1 MATRMYEYTD
11 VIIRYLNKRFIE
23 VFHRLKSLVSF
34 DELNVLQSTRLIYD
48 ELMQITEDKLLE
60 LAVYYYNGT
69 VKNPKTNIDRE
80 WLYLILDDY
89 DQITKYVFLH
99 EVERKR
105 ARLAESILASQNKSK
120 EIDTALRYWSA
131 MVAQYAIEVTDEAVK
146 QAYVDDG
153 VEMVMWVS
161 MLDDRRCKECEK
173 REGKVY
179 DISNVPPKPHIGC
192 RCYLVPWFEEEQ

>member
-34 DELNVLQSTRLIYD
+34 DELNVLKSTRLIYD
-48 ELMQITEDKLLE
+48 ELMQITEEKLLE

-69 VKNPKTNIDRE
+69 VKNPKTNIDWE

-89 DQITKYVFLH
+89 DPITKYVFLH

-131 MVAQYAIEVTDEAVK
+131 MVTQYAIEVTDEAVK

>member
-11 VIIRYLNKRFIE
+11 AIIRYLNKRFIE
-23 VFHRLKSLVSF
+23 LFYRLKSLVSF
-34 DELNVLQSTRLIYD
+34 DELNVLSSTRFIYD
-48 ELMQITEDKLLE
+48 KLMQITDEKLLE

-80 WLYLILDDY
+80 WLYLILGDY
-89 DQITKYVFLH
+89 DPITKYVFLH

-120 EIDTALRYWSA
+120 EVDTALCYWSA
-131 MVAQYAIEVTDEAVK
+131 MVAQYAIEVTDAATK
-146 QAYVDDG
+146 QAYIDDG
-153 VEMVMWVS
+153 VERIIWIS
-161 MLDDRRCKECEK
+161 MLDNRRCKECEK

-192 RCYLVPWFEEEQ
+192 RCYIVPWFEEEQ

>member
-1 MATRMYEYTD
+1 MSKMYEYTD

-48 ELMQITEDKLLE
+48 ELMQITEEKLLE

-89 DQITKYVFLH
+89 DPITKYVFLH

-131 MVAQYAIEVTDEAVK
+131 MVAQYAIEVTDAATK
-146 QAYVDDG
+146 QAYIDDG
-153 VEMVMWVS
+153 VERVMWVS

>member
-48 ELMQITEDKLLE
+48 ELMQITEEKLLE

-89 DQITKYVFLH
+89 DPITKYVFIH

-131 MVAQYAIEVTDEAVK
+131 MVAQYTIEVTDEAVK

>member
-1 MATRMYEYTD
+1 MSKMYEYTD

-48 ELMQITEDKLLE
+48 ELMQITEEKLLE
-60 LAVYYYNGT
+60 LAVYYYNST
-69 VKNPKTNIDRE
+69 VKNPKTKINRE
-80 WLYLILDDY
+80 WLYLILEDY
-89 DQITKYVFLH
+89 DPITKYVFLH

-131 MVAQYAIEVTDEAVK
+131 MVAQYAIEVTDAATK
-146 QAYVDDG
+146 QAYIDDG
-153 VEMVMWVS
+153 VERVMWVS

-179 DISNVPPKPHIGC
+179 DIFDVPPKPHIGC
-192 RCYLVPWFEEEQ
+192 RCHLVPWFEEEQ

>member
-1 MATRMYEYTD
+1 MVTRMYEYTD

-34 DELNVLQSTRLIYD
+34 DELNVLKSTRLIYD
-48 ELMQITEDKLLE
+48 ELMQITEEKLLE

-89 DQITKYVFLH
+89 DPITKYVFLH

>member
-48 ELMQITEDKLLE
+48 ELMQITEEKLLE

-89 DQITKYVFLH
+89 DPITKYVFLH

-105 ARLAESILASQNKSK
+105 ARLAESILASQNKSN

-131 MVAQYAIEVTDEAVK
+131 MVAQYAIEVTDAATK
-146 QAYVDDG
+146 QAYIDDG
-153 VEMVMWVS
+153 VERVMWVS

>member
-48 ELMQITEDKLLE
+48 ELMQITEEKLLE

-89 DQITKYVFLH
+89 DPITKYVFIH

>member
-89 DQITKYVFLH
+89 DPITKYVFLH

>member
-48 ELMQITEDKLLE
+48 ELMQITEEKLLE

-89 DQITKYVFLH
+89 DPITKYVFLH

-131 MVAQYAIEVTDEAVK
+131 MVTQYAIEVTDEAVK

>member
-48 ELMQITEDKLLE
+48 ELMQITEEKLLE

-89 DQITKYVFLH
+89 DPITKYVFIH

-120 EIDTALRYWSA
+120 EIDAALRYWSA

>member
-48 ELMQITEDKLLE
+48 ELMQITEEKLLE

-89 DQITKYVFLH
+89 DPITKYVFLH

-146 QAYVDDG
+146 QAYIDDG
-153 VEMVMWVS
+153 VERVMWVS

>member
-1 MATRMYEYTD
+1 MVTRMYEYTD

-48 ELMQITEDKLLE
+48 ELMQITEEKLLE

-89 DQITKYVFLH
+89 DPITKYVFLH

>member
-48 ELMQITEDKLLE
+48 ELMQITEEKLLE

-69 VKNPKTNIDRE
+69 VKNPKTSIDRE

-89 DQITKYVFLH
+89 DPITKYVFLH

>member
-1 MATRMYEYTD
+1 MAMRMYEYTD

-48 ELMQITEDKLLE
+48 ELMQITEEKLLE

-89 DQITKYVFLH
+89 DPITKYVFLH

-105 ARLAESILASQNKSK
+105 ARLAESILASQNKSN

-131 MVAQYAIEVTDEAVK
+131 MVAQYAIEVTDAATK
-146 QAYVDDG
+146 QAYIDDG
-153 VEMVMWVS
+153 VERVMWVS

-179 DISNVPPKPHIGC
+179 DIFDVSPKPHIGC

>member
-48 ELMQITEDKLLE
+48 ELMQITEEKLLE

-89 DQITKYVFLH
+89 DPITKYVFFH

>member
-11 VIIRYLNKRFIE
+11 AIIRYLNKRFIE
-23 VFHRLKSLVSF
+23 LFYRLKSLVSF
-34 DELNVLQSTRLIYD
+34 DELNVLSSTRFIYD
-48 ELMQITEDKLLE
+48 KLMQITEEKLLE

-80 WLYLILDDY
+80 WLYLILGDY
-89 DQITKYVFLH
+89 DPITKYVFLH

-105 ARLAESILASQNKSK
+105 ARLTESILASQNKSK
-120 EIDTALRYWSA
+120 EVDTALRYWSA
-131 MVAQYAIEVTDEAVK
+131 MVAQYAIEVTDAATK
-146 QAYVDDG
+146 QAYIDDD
-153 VEMVMWVS
+153 VERIMWIS
-161 MLDDRRCKECEK
+161 MLDNRRCKECEK

-192 RCYLVPWFEEEQ
+192 RCYIVPWFEEEQ

>member
-48 ELMQITEDKLLE
+48 ELMQITEEKLLE

-69 VKNPKTNIDRE
+69 VKNSKTNIDRE

-89 DQITKYVFLH
+89 DPITKYVFIH

>member
-1 MATRMYEYTD
+1 MTTRMYEFTD

-48 ELMQITEDKLLE
+48 ELMQITEEKLLE

-89 DQITKYVFLH
+89 DPITKYVFLH

-192 RCYLVPWFEEEQ
+192 RCYLVPWFEEGQ

>member
-34 DELNVLQSTRLIYD
+34 DELNVLQFTRLIYD
-48 ELMQITEDKLLE
+48 ELMQITEEKLLE
-60 LAVYYYNGT
+60 LAVYYYNDA
-69 VKNPKTNIDRE
+69 VKNPKTAIDRE
-80 WLYLILDDY
+80 WLYLILNDY
-89 DQITKYVFLH
+89 DPITKYVFMH

-105 ARLAESILASQNKSK
+105 ARLAESILASQNSSK

-131 MVAQYAIEVTDEAVK
+131 MVAQYAIEVTDAATK
-146 QAYVDDG
+146 QAYIDDG
-153 VEMVMWVS
+153 VELVMWVS
-161 MLDDRRCKECEK
+161 ILDEKRCKECGK
-173 REGKVY
+173 RESKIY
-179 DISNVPPKPHIGC
+179 DIFSVPPKPHIGC

>member
-34 DELNVLQSTRLIYD
+34 DELNVLQSTRLIYE
-48 ELMQITEDKLLE
+48 ELMQITEEKLLE

-89 DQITKYVFLH
+89 DPITKYVFLH

>member
-1 MATRMYEYTD
+1 MSKMYEYTD

-48 ELMQITEDKLLE
+48 ELMQITEEKLLE
-60 LAVYYYNGT
+60 LAVYCYNGT

-89 DQITKYVFLH
+89 DPITKYVFLH

-131 MVAQYAIEVTDEAVK
+131 MVAQYAIEVTDAATK
-146 QAYVDDG
+146 QAYIDDG
-153 VEMVMWVS
+153 VERVMWVS

-179 DISNVPPKPHIGC
+179 DIFDVPPKPHIGC

>member
-23 VFHRLKSLVSF
+23 VFYRLKSLVSF

-48 ELMQITEDKLLE
+48 ELMQITEEKLLE

-89 DQITKYVFLH
+89 DPITKYVFLH

-105 ARLAESILASQNKSK
+105 ARLAESILASQNKSN

-131 MVAQYAIEVTDEAVK
+131 MVAQYAIEVTDAATK
-146 QAYVDDG
+146 QAYIDDG
-153 VEMVMWVS
+153 VERVMWVS

-179 DISNVPPKPHIGC
+179 DIFDVSPKPHIGC

>member
-34 DELNVLQSTRLIYD
+34 DELNVLKSTRLIYD
-48 ELMQITEDKLLE
+48 ELMQITEEKLLE

-89 DQITKYVFLH
+89 DPITKYVFLH